1 MLVAPTITGLQTL
14 LHVCE
19 NELINIDM
27 QLNVKKSMCMRFGPR
42 FDSEVVELVSLNGS
56 VLKWV
61 DSCRYLGVF
70 FVCGRT
76 FKCSFSNAKSRFF
89 RAFNALFSKI
99 GRSASEETVLTL
111 LRSKCLPIILY
122 ATEAC
127 PLISRDLNSFEFS
140 LTRLFMKIFCTG
152 SATIV
157 AECQRNF
164 AFLPIKLQ
172 IRIRTA
178 KFLQM
183 FAASE
188 NALCSLF
195 NSQATLQLHNLF
207 NAVDSSVKSAC
218 HLRNMIYEQFILG

>member
-1 MLVAPTITGLQTL
+1 
-14 LHVCE
+14 
-19 NELINIDM
+19 M
-27 QLNVKKSMCMRFGPR
+27 QLNVKKSMCMRFGPS
-42 FDSEVVELVSLNGS
+42 FDSEVVELASLNGS

-99 GRSASEETVLTL
+99 SRSASEETVLAL
-111 LRSKCLPIILY
+111 LRSKCLPIMLY

-127 PLISRDLNSFEFS
+127 PLRSRELGSFEFS

-152 SATIV
+152 STTIV

-164 AFLPIKLQ
+164 VFLPIKLQ
-172 IRIRTA
+172 ISIRTA

-195 NSQATLQLHNLF
+195 NSNATLQLHSIF
-207 NAVDSSVKSAC
+207 NAFDSNVKSAC
-218 HLRNMIYEQFILG
+218 QLRNVIYEQFISG

>member
-1 MLVAPTITGLQTL
+1 MFFLQRQIT
-14 LHVCE
+14 
-19 NELINIDM
+19 
-27 QLNVKKSMCMRFGPR
+27 
-42 FDSEVVELVSLNGS
+42 
-56 VLKWV
+56 
-61 DSCRYLGVF
+61 
-70 FVCGRT
+70 
-76 FKCSFSNAKSRFF
+76 FF

-99 GRSASEETVLTL
+99 GRSASDETVLTL

-140 LTRLFMKIFCTG
+140 LTRLFMMKIFCTG

-164 AFLPIKLQ
+164 VFLPIKLQ
-172 IRIRTA
+172 ISIRTA

-195 NSQATLQLHNLF
+195 NLNASLQLHNIF
-207 NAVDSSVKSAC
+207 NEVD
-218 HLRNMIYEQFILG
+218 ILLKVHVN

>member
-1 MLVAPTITGLQTL
+1 MFVGV
-14 LHVCE
+14 H
-19 NELINIDM
+19 
-27 QLNVKKSMCMRFGPR
+27 LNVLFQTPNH
-42 FDSEVVELVSLNGS
+42 V
-56 VLKWV
+56 
-61 DSCRYLGVF
+61 
-70 FVCGRT
+70 
-76 FKCSFSNAKSRFF
+76 FF

-99 GRSASEETVLTL
+99 GRSASEETVLAL

-127 PLISRDLNSFEFS
+127 PLLSRDLNSFEFS

-157 AECQRNF
+157 AECQRNLV
-164 AFLPIKLQ
+164 FLPIKLQ
-172 IRIRTA
+172 ISIRTA

-195 NSQATLQLHNLF
+195 NLNASLQLHNIF
-207 NAVDSSVKSAC
+207 RAVDSSVKSAC
-218 HLRNMIYEQFILG
+218 QLRNMIHEQFILD